1 MQRAGTYRQRR
12 RRRREERSRSC
23 QRTCTFLVR
32 EMRTVCGFAR
42 LHNRR
47 RVHHKK
53 WCESSTAMGPRVATN
68 GLRSRTLTCVY
79 LQGGRSQVRG
89 RRGMAWG
96 TWEPPV
102 ACRAGPW
109 SKRSRQRHP
118 PPHGPGSSAVVDVGL
133 QGVNTAR
140 SVGWIDQPATYKHVR
155 GLHRAK
161 NITGRSPRHPS
172 LPNAQIWCSGPPIYA
187 KRLNVG
193 ETGSGRALVQGHGP
207 AGCPSNSGA
216 CWKVRLRVSV

>member
-1 MQRAGTYRQRR
+1 MVPHAMIHVRAVNNSAVDDGAVSALNDGALHTARGGSAAAAAAPAAQQLRERCRSACVQRAGTYRQRR

-32 EMRTVCGFAR
+32 KMRTVCGFAR

-109 SKRSRQRHP
+109 SKRSRQRP
-118 PPHGPGSSAVVDVGL
+118 PPP
-133 QGVNTAR
+133 AR
-140 SVGWIDQPATYKHVR
+140 A
-155 GLHRAK
+155 
-161 NITGRSPRHPS
+161 
-172 LPNAQIWCSGPPIYA
+172 
-187 KRLNVG
+187 
-193 ETGSGRALVQGHGP
+193 
-207 AGCPSNSGA
+207 
-216 CWKVRLRVSV
+216 